1 MCVHACCVYAGGRS
15 AGGWG
20 GCCLIPEENVEEI
33 NLNYKDEAS
42 LESGTGRAT
51 EERRVRGREKGDQ
64 LFLFFFFGWCFLV
77 IFFLFSPSSCGNE
90 VVCLPSSLAC
100 HADAPPS
107 LAHEWASFQLVS
119 IVATAGVDKIV
130 ETPQSLFSSWC
141 SLLTDNRCFGFSGN
155 T

>member
-1 MCVHACCVYAGGRS
+1 M
-15 AGGWG
+15 
-20 GCCLIPEENVEEI
+20 EEI

-51 EERRVRGREKGDQ
+51 EERRVRGREEGDQ
-64 LFLFFFFGWCFLV
+64 LFLFLFFWLMFSCYF
-77 IFFLFSPSSCGNE
+77 FFLFSPSSCGNE

-119 IVATAGVDKIV
+119 IVATASVDKIV